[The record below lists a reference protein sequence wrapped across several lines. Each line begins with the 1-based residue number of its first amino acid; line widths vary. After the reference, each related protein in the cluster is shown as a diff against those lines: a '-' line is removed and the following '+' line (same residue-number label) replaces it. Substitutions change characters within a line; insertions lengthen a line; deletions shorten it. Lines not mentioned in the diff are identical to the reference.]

1 LLVVIPSRAGV
12 ALVACLLAIA
22 PWPAWAETPG
32 GEDARPYLDKATAA
46 YGLGRYAVAAEN
58 FEKAYE
64 LKPDPALLYN
74 AAQAHRLA
82 GNKQR
87 ALELYESYLRMY
99 GKKDKRDEVERRIKE
114 LKQAIAHDKT
124 VATSP
129 PTTTEPVS
137 PSPPAAAAT
146 APLPAAAPPKP
157 AQPPLALAPA
167 PVAPLTTAPPAASPP
182 PAAPPP
188 GPGTA
193 AVLVSQPATASSDES
208 VVKKPLFWVLV
219 GGGVAAAA
227 AIVLLVALGGSKDPT
242 ASLGRARGN

>member
-1 LLVVIPSRAGV
+1 V
-12 ALVACLLAIA
+12 ALVAGLLVASSSL
-22 PWPAWAETPG
+22 AWAGAPAS
-32 GEDARPYLDKATAA
+32 EDARSYLDKATAA
-46 YGLGRYAVAAEN
+46 YGLGRYATAAEN

-99 GKKDKRDEVERRIKE
+99 GKKDKREEVERRIRE
-114 LKQAIAHDKT
+114 LKQAIEHDKT

-129 PTTTEPVS
+129 PVTTMPVS
-137 PSPPAAAAT
+137 P
-146 APLPAAAPPKP
+146 
-157 AQPPLALAPA
+157 APA
-167 PVAPLTTAPPAASPP
+167 SPAPASPP
-182 PAAPPP
+182 PAAAAPAPAAPAPAPPP
-188 GPGTA
+188 AATPPPPAPVTPIASAPPAAGAPPAAPQGNASA
-193 AVLVSQPATASSDES
+193 AVLVAQPAPANDES

-219 GGGVAAAA
+219 GGGVVAVA
-227 AIVLLVALGGSKDPT
+227 AIVLVVALGGSKDPT

>member
-12 ALVACLLAIA
+12 ALVACLFAIT
-22 PWPAWAETPG
+22 PSVAWAETPG

-99 GKKDKRDEVERRIKE
+99 GKKDKREEVERRIKE

-137 PSPPAAAAT
+137 PSPPAAAAPPKS
-146 APLPAAAPPKP
+146 APPPLPAPAPP
-157 AQPPLALAPA
+157 PA
-167 PVAPLTTAPPAASPP
+167 PVAPITTAPPAASPP

-193 AVLVSQPATASSDES
+193 AVLVSQPAPAAPSDES
-208 VVKKPLFWVLV
+208 VMKKPLFWVLV
-219 GGGVAAAA
+219 GGGVVTAA
-227 AIVLLVALGGSKDPT
+227 AIVLLVALGGSKDAT